1 MTHLSL
7 SSPGLDHEAFLSVLE
22 PVLVAHGV
30 AAVEVTLHRERG
42 GWVLRVSIEDPTSTE
57 PGGGITLDR
66 CADVSRDFSHALD
79 VSDLISHA
87 YTLEVASPGLDRPLF
102 SAAEYA
108 RFRGKLAK
116 VTLGKAAPDG
126 QFVLRGLID
135 GVVGE
140 VVTILVDGKKMAFP
154 LADVRVG
161 HLVFELGAKA
171 PPRGRPSSKKA
182 AGRVA
187 KRTRAA
193 GTE

>member
-7 SSPGLDHEAFLSVLE
+7 SSPGLNHEALLGVLE

-30 AAVEVTLHRERG
+30 AGVEVTLHRERG

-79 VSDLISHA
+79 VADLIEHA

-102 SAAEYA
+102 TAEEYA

-135 GVVGE
+135 AVDGAT
-140 VVTILVDGKKMAFP
+140 VTMIVDGKKMAFP
-154 LADVRVG
+154 LADVRSG
-161 HLVFELGAKA
+161 HLVFELGAKG
-171 PPRGRPSSKKA
+171 PPRGGPSPKKA
-182 AGRVA
+182 AGRSA
-187 KRTRAA
+187 KRPRAA